1 MHCSREK
8 IRMMF
13 FFFGFIKCYIHIK
26 ARLIDRFVGQIS
38 VETNLLEEVLKDST
52 KMGLINP
59 MFGHLVCGSS
69 RELFSIL
76 IGTKYESILIGM
88 IHPWNV
94 SGKINENGS
103 ERLEKFAKADKQKE
117 ILKLCASR
125 KNTNTKIYPVRKL
138 EFLLC
143 IVIN

>member
-1 MHCSREK
+1 MEIIYFGRAGRCEELVLNLFALFKRENPNDV
-8 IRMMF
+8 

-88 IHPWNV
+88 IHP
-94 SGKINENGS
+94 
-103 ERLEKFAKADKQKE
+103 
-117 ILKLCASR
+117 
-125 KNTNTKIYPVRKL
+125 
-138 EFLLC
+138 
-143 IVIN
+143 